1 VHGSSSQ
8 FRHVLSATRM
18 HFPPENGDIPPATE
32 QHLRAYL
39 RSIKVLGIQAAI
51 AVNSQQ
57 ARVQKIA
64 EELGVKDL
72 EVLHVPVW
80 GAFVPALNALLGV
93 AQRRKM
99 RYILYQSLEV
109 QCSPDVLQFL
119 LNHITKDT
127 LVVGPVLDGHTF
139 TPGEQPLNG
148 RTSPW
153 NTLAVWA
160 TRKLALTGFLS
171 IADGLPAFDGSKASY
186 LDVGEPPAGDNFSP
200 TMGSDAWWIE
210 ANGFSRQHSHES
222 VPAGVEEVTAIALL
236 QHLHGCDQARA
247 LLVLLPED
255 VYSQVVWKAS
265 WVGDEGRRKW
275 HEEKMASKVARPQA
289 QLKQLFSWRRN
300 KALQQPLLGD
310 GAQSAT
316 EANSHGRDEGDA
328 SFAHGIVLHYEKS
341 IPTPRKVQTMSLIS
355 VFLFSANVAMVFAS
369 AFRAMNGSTEHSP
382 IPAPI
387 FGALLLGGIYI
398 PMPLSLWLTRRVI
411 SCANH
416 IGGFIFFHCTQL
428 LAHPLIILLEL
439 RAKPGFF
446 KQSMLLLARLLQG
459 LGSGSTFHA
468 RYVLVATSTLDH
480 HMDAQTFSLYASDM
494 GIVVGTLLP
503 AVSTFVMYTT
513 DCLGEWIVQA
523 PDLLPCAVLSTATFA
538 SLLWV
543 FFSFPKSPHLLP
555 DKVRMY
561 GTAMPN
567 STQDASPPGGC
578 WTSIRTGSMAALVS
592 GTAPTVAQSALI
604 VTLAMLMRDEGYV
617 GDYRQTI
624 AIAVAVLFLVAAPL
638 AILVGLRCCRLQ
650 VDASTLSAGCLA
662 LVCLVLVLT
671 CSRPLLRFMDPAAYV
686 YVQTLEV
693 VLLLVA
699 LSIGRPLSL
708 KKVFEQPAPEKT
720 LAKLEWSRAYIG
732 RLFTPLLAVLVYE
745 WMGFTAMVL
754 GMAAAT
760 ASIPLLA

>member
-1 VHGSSSQ
+1 MVAHGSSSQ

-18 HFPPENGDIPPATE
+18 HFPPENGEIPPATE
-32 QHLRAYL
+32 QHLRAYM
-39 RSIKVLGIQAAI
+39 RSIKALGIQAAI
-51 AVNSQQ
+51 AVNAQQ

-64 EELGVKDL
+64 EELGLREL

-109 QCSPDVLQFL
+109 QCSPEVLQYL
-119 LNHITKDT
+119 LNHITKET

-139 TPGEQPLNG
+139 APGEQPLNG

-160 TRKLALTGFLS
+160 TRQLAVTGFLS

-186 LDVGEPPAGDNFSP
+186 LDVVEPAAENFSP

-210 ANGFSRQHSHES
+210 QSAFSRQQSHES

-236 QHLHGCDQARA
+236 QHLHGPDQARA
-247 LLVLLPED
+247 LLVRLPED
-255 VYSQVVWKAS
+255 VYSQMEWKAS
-265 WVGDEGRRKW
+265 WGGDEGRRKW

-289 QLKQLFSWRRN
+289 QLKQLFSWRRK
-300 KALQQPLLGD
+300 KALQQPLLYAGD
-310 GAQSAT
+310 GAQNSS
-316 EANSHGRDEGDA
+316 EASSPASEERESFVHGV
-328 SFAHGIVLHYEKS
+328 VLHFEKS
-341 IPTPRKVQTMSLIS
+341 IPPPRKVQTISLSS

-382 IPAPI
+382 IPGPV
-387 FGALLLGGIYI
+387 FGALLLGGIYV

-428 LAHPLIILLEL
+428 LAHPLIIFLEL

-446 KQSMLLLARLLQG
+446 TQGMLLLARLLQG
-459 LGSGSTFHA
+459 LGSGTTFHA
-468 RYVLVATSTLDH
+468 RYMLVASSTLDH
-480 HMDAQTFSLYASDM
+480 HMDAQTLSLYASDL

-503 AVSTFVMYTT
+503 AVSTFAMYST
-513 DCLGEWIVQA
+513 DCLGEWAVQA
-523 PDLLPCAVLSTATFA
+523 PDLLPCAVLSIATFV

-543 FFSFPKSPHLLP
+543 VTSFPRRPHLLP

-561 GTAMPN
+561 GMRN
-567 STQDASPPGGC
+567 SNSAQEAAAQSGGC
-578 WTSIRTGSMAALVS
+578 WTSIRASSAAVLVS

-617 GDYRQTI
+617 GDYRQTV

-638 AILVGLRCCRLQ
+638 AILLGLRCCKLQ
-650 VDASTLSAGCLA
+650 VDASTLSTGCR
-662 LVCLVLVLT
+662 LVLLLT
-671 CSRPLLRFMDPAAYV
+671 CFWPLLRFMFPAAYWG
-686 YVQTLEV
+686 VQTVEV

-699 LSIGRPLSL
+699 LSLGRPLAL

-720 LAKLEWSRAYIG
+720 LAQLEWMKAYIG
-732 RLFTPLLAVLVYE
+732 RLLAPLMAVLVYQ
-745 WMGFTAMVL
+745 WMGFTSMVL
-754 GMAAAT
+754 VMVAAT